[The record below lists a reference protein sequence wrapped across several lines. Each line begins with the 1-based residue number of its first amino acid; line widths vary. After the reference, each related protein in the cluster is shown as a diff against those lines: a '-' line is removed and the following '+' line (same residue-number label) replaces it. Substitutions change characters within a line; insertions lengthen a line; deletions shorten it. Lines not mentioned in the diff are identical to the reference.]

1 MIIKKNFKDGVDII
15 YYEESTK
22 VVNSYLLDDDEVER
36 VAIEIAF
43 SRSTK
48 YDWRCIYLRNEKSYM
63 QEIRAHNR
71 LYNLGLWVS
80 HTIDT
85 DLEEEI
91 DIIHKFIYWLLGR

>member
-1 MIIKKNFKDGVDII
+1 MITKYNFKDGVNII
-15 YYEESTK
+15 YYEDSTK
-22 VVNSYLLDDDEVER
+22 ITNSYLLDDEEVER
-36 VAIEIAF
+36 VAIEIAY

-63 QEIRAHNR
+63 QEIKAHNR
-71 LYNLGLWVS
+71 LYKLGLWVS

>member
-15 YYEESTK
+15 YYKDSTK
-22 VVNSYLLDDDEVER
+22 VTNSYLLDDDEVER

-43 SRSTK
+43 SRPL
-48 YDWRCIYLRNEKSYM
+48 YDWKDCIYLRNEKSYM

-80 HTIDT
+80 HTIDC

>member
-15 YYEESTK
+15 YYKDSTK
-22 VVNSYLLDDDEVER
+22 VTNSYLLDDDEVER

-85 DLEEEI
+85 DLNEEMTTFEKI
-91 DIIHKFIYWLLGR
+91 AWFILGR

>member
-15 YYEESTK
+15 YYEDSTK

-36 VAIEIAF
+36 VAIEIAY

-48 YDWRCIYLRNEKSYM
+48 YDWRCVYLRNKKSYM
-63 QEIRAHNR
+63 QEIKAHNR

-85 DLEEEI
+85 DLEEKI